1 MIEAI
6 DITKS
11 YANGGGVVKALDSA
25 SLKVDEAEFIMIVGR
40 SGSGKSTLLS
50 VLGGLTRP
58 TSGNVNMDGKNI
70 WKMSDQELSRVRA
83 REIGFVF
90 QFSGLLPTLNAVEN
104 VMLPSM
110 FSNNKS
116 EASKRAVDLLESLG
130 IGNKA
135 DSYPSQLSGG
145 ELKRVAIARSLINGP
160 KYILAD
166 EPTGDLD
173 VDTER
178 DIMDLFKRI
187 NQTGKTI
194 VLVTHN
200 PDLSP
205 YATRLLRMDKGRIGD
220 WKPHDG

>member
-1 MIEAI
+1 
-6 DITKS
+6 
-11 YANGGGVVKALDSA
+11 
-25 SLKVDEAEFIMIVGR
+25 MIVGR

-58 TSGNVNMDGKNI
+58 TSGNVSVDGKNL
-70 WKMSDQELSRVRA
+70 WKMSDHELSRVRA

-116 EASKRAVDLLESLG
+116 EVNKRAVDLLESLG

-145 ELKRVAIARSLINGP
+145 ELKRVAIARSVINGP

-173 VDTER
+173 VDTEK

-205 YATRLLRMDKGRIGD
+205 YATRLLRMDRGRIGN
-220 WKPHDG
+220 WKPHDC